1 MKSRCIGAVTHVLYV
16 LLALY
21 AFAVESSKDDI

>member
-1 MKSRCIGAVTHVLYV
+1 MKSRCIGTMIHVLYV

-21 AFAVESSKDDI
+21 AFAVEYSKDDI